1 MNFEIAILVFGLM
14 LLFLWDKKADV
25 FLIVFGISVYLF
37 LLMFKFFSDPI
48 GTYQTVSIFLLSN
61 PLLAFILLFSP
72 LGIYLIYKA
81 FMKSKIKHSK
91 GKSC

>member
-25 FLIVFGISVYLF
+25 FLIVFGLSVYIFLF
-37 LLMFKFFSDPI
+37 MFKFLSDPI
-48 GTYQTVSIFLLSN
+48 GTYQAISVFLLSN

-72 LGIYLIYKA
+72 LGIYLIYKS
-81 FMKSKIKHSK
+81 FMKKRNKNLVK
-91 GKSC
+91 KSY